1 MGLNM
6 GTNLLRKTFTAL
18 EKAIGYVFLLLLLGA
33 FIMVCLYLFDFEQ
46 GAKFA
51 IYLIFPT
58 TAYLAV
64 YLAKGIIVNEM
75 DSGKLRTIS
84 AFMLAPYIAISWSTH
99 EQFGKYL
106 EFHLTTAIL
115 MSLFLYSAFKKASE
129 PSCQKQKSVILPWA
143 RQDSDNNEAQ
153 QESIRYQV
161 RAADGSFNTILGMAE
176 VKNRLKEAGQEI
188 IKTAKE
194 KKKPRNG
201 ILLSGKPGNGK
212 TVFAEALAGELKLP
226 ILSVSYGD
234 LASKWV
240 NETTENVAKVF
251 RDAARQAPCLLF
263 IDEID
268 SLIRDRSDAGSSA
281 EGPQITNTILT
292 EIVNVR
298 KAGVVVVAAT
308 NFLDKLDPA
317 AIREGRFDFK
327 IEIPPPDTAAR
338 AGLIDKFAV
347 TNGISVEAET
357 RDLAAKRW
365 DGFSVARIA
374 AIMEEAGRAM
384 GKESRKTVE
393 FADLQSALRQVQGR
407 KGNIPEN
414 TPMLDELAMIPS
426 MRDKLKG
433 VARRMKHIEEIE
445 KMGGTVPS
453 GLLFYGPPGTG
464 KTVTARALSKESGW
478 GFLSASGADL
488 ISSPTKIDEILAD
501 ASDIRPCIVF
511 LDEADDI
518 LGDRRYNG
526 NVSSITNKLLAA
538 MDGSGGKVPDVV
550 FIAAT
555 NHPESMDSAAMRGG
569 RFTEKIEFSP
579 PTLDVVADYVNRWMG
594 SMKAKTD
601 SAMTALDIAQRVE
614 GESIANIKEVLQTAI
629 NVAIG
634 RCELGKDEPVIG
646 MSDIDEA
653 CSMVLEIKG

>member
-1 MGLNM
+1 MKNKILDFVVNKLAFVYIILIAIAYL
-6 GTNLLRKTFTAL
+6 GTAM
-18 EKAIGYVFLLLLLGA
+18 AIYG
-33 FIMVCLYLFDFEQ
+33 YLFDSEMPRLFSLIYILSPITLIIFLAFIIIIFIDDFYDSLADFGVQHLWVPFVLVGWANHSRVHELLDFY
-46 GAKFA
+46 AAATLFVTMR
-51 IYLIFPT
+51 IYLSVERFLARMRT
-58 TAYLAV
+58 T
-64 YLAKGIIVNEM
+64 E
-75 DSGKLRTIS
+75 DTR
-84 AFMLAPYIAISWSTH
+84 
-99 EQFGKYL
+99 
-106 EFHLTTAIL
+106 
-115 MSLFLYSAFKKASE
+115 
-129 PSCQKQKSVILPWA
+129 QKQQWNSPQNTKEETPA
-143 RQDSDNNEAQ
+143 EQ
-153 QESIRYQV
+153 IRFKV
-161 RAADGSFNTILGMAE
+161 RKAEGNFSTILGMSE
-176 VKNRLKEAGQEI
+176 VKTRLQDAGKEI
-188 IKTAKE
+188 IKTTKD
-194 KKKPRNG
+194 KKNPRNG

-212 TVFAEALAGELKLP
+212 TVFADALAGELKLP

-234 LASKWV
+234 IASKWV

-292 EIVNVR
+292 EIVNIR

-327 IEIPPPDTAAR
+327 IEITPPDMAAR
-338 AGLIDKFAV
+338 TGLIDKFAAI
-347 TNGISVEAET
+347 NGIAVNEET

-365 DGFSVARIA
+365 DGFSVARIS
-374 AIMEEAGRAM
+374 AIMEEAGRAL
-384 GKESRKTVE
+384 GKKNRKTVE
-393 FADLQSALRQVQGR
+393 FPDLQSALRQVQGR

-414 TPMLDELAMIPS
+414 TPMLDDLAMIPA

-464 KTVTARALSKESGW
+464 KTVTARALAKESGW

-488 ISSPTKIDEILAD
+488 MSSPTKIDEILAD

-526 NVSSITNKLLAA
+526 NVSAITNKLLAA

-550 FIAAT
+550 FVAAT

-569 RFTEKIEFSP
+569 RFTEKIEFAP

-594 SMKAKTD
+594 GIKATMD
-601 SAMTALDIAQRVE
+601 PTLSATSIAQRVE

-646 MSDIDEA
+646 MADIDDA
-653 CSMVLEIKG
+653 CAMVLGIEG

>member
-1 MGLNM
+1 MTSKILDFAVDKLAWVYTIIIVAAYIGAAM
-6 GTNLLRKTFTAL
+6 SSY
-18 EKAIGYVFLLLLLGA
+18 GYVFDSEMPRVAGIFILAPLTFLVLLAL
-33 FIMVCLYLFDFEQ
+33 
-46 GAKFA
+46 
-51 IYLIFPT
+51 T
-58 TAYLAV
+58 
-64 YLAKGIIVNEM
+64 IIVSIDRFYEPLI
-75 DSGKLRTIS
+75 DVSVRQLLIPFLLVSGANHNI
-84 AFMLAPYIAISWSTH
+84 MM
-99 EQFGKYL
+99 
-106 EFHLTTAIL
+106 EFLDFYAAAVIL
-115 MSLFLYSAFKKASE
+115 VMMRIYMWIESFLDRMRASE
-129 PSCQKQKSVILPWA
+129 DTRQKQPSNGLKNGKDDEPA
-143 RQDSDNNEAQ
+143 EK
-153 QESIRYQV
+153 IRFKV
-161 RAADGSFNTILGMAE
+161 RKADGNFATILGMSD
-176 VKNRLKEAGQEI
+176 VKTRLQEAGQEI
-188 IKTAKE
+188 IKTSKE

-212 TVFAEALAGELKLP
+212 TVFADALAGELKLP

-251 RDAARQAPCLLF
+251 RDATLQAPCVLF

-268 SLIRDRSDAGSSA
+268 SLIRDRSDAGSSS

-292 EIVNVR
+292 EIVNIR
-298 KAGVVVVAAT
+298 KVGVVVVAAT

-327 IEIPPPDTAAR
+327 IEITPPDMAAR
-338 AGLIDKFAV
+338 SGLIEKFAV
-347 TNGISVEAET
+347 SNGVTVNTET
-357 RDLAAKRW
+357 RDLATKRW

-374 AIMEEAGRAM
+374 AIMEEAARM
-384 GKESRKTVE
+384 VSKEKRKIAQFT
-393 FADLQSALRQVQGR
+393 DLQTALRQVQGR
-407 KGNIPEN
+407 KGTIPEN
-414 TPMLDELAMIPS
+414 TPMLDELAMIPP

-464 KTVTARALSKESGW
+464 KTVTARALAKESGW

-488 ISSPTKIDEILAD
+488 MSTPTKIDEILAD

-526 NVSSITNKLLAA
+526 NVSAITNKLLAA

-550 FIAAT
+550 FVAAT

-569 RFTEKIEFSP
+569 RFTEKIEFAP
-579 PTLDVVADYVNRWMG
+579 PTFDVVADYVNRWMG
-594 SMKAKTD
+594 SIKAQT
-601 SAMTALDIAQRVE
+601 SSTLTATAIARRVE

-646 MSDIDEA
+646 MADIDDA
-653 CSMVLEIKG
+653 CTMVLEIDR